1 MDRTKTVVTP
11 ERYASGMTFA
21 EYLLYVASPENL
33 RREGS
38 SGEPRR
44 DWSGWMQSWYDS
56 LRLSDA
62 QTTAI
67 RWLAA
72 QSGGPRRILAIS
84 EEWSSDCRRDVP
96 MLQRLAEAGGLELR
110 IFRRD
115 GQRFGRS
122 QRPSLAEAPDSNAD
136 LMAEFLN
143 EKRGETWQSIPVAAF
158 YTDDLRY
165 LYHYVEYPR
174 IYDKDGL
181 VYGHIR
187 VPRPGETPEATRARV
202 EREFGALQASPFF
215 RIWASAAADEILS
228 GLHERIV
235 LGPRESRRG

>member
-11 ERYASGMTFA
+11 ERYASGMTF
-21 EYLLYVASPENL
+21 EQYLAYVASPENL
-33 RREGS
+33 RREGTGGAPRTDM
-38 SGEPRR
+38 SGRMR
-44 DWSGWMQSWYDS
+44 DWYAS
-56 LRLSDA
+56 LALSDA
-62 QTTAI
+62 QAAAI

-72 QSGGPRRILAIS
+72 RPGGPARILAIS

-143 EKRGETWQSIPVAAF
+143 EKGGQTWQSIPVAVF
-158 YTDDLRY
+158 YTRDLRY
-165 LYHYVEYPR
+165 LHHYVEYPA
-174 IYDKDGL
+174 IYDKDRL
-181 VYGHIR
+181 VHAHIR
-187 VPRPGETPEATRARV
+187 APRPGETPEETRTRA
-202 EREFGALQASPFF
+202 EREFGELQASPF
-215 RIWASAAADEILS
+215 WGVWTCAAVDEILS
-228 GLHERIV
+228 ALHHRLV
-235 LGPRESRRG
+235 LGPPG

>member
-1 MDRTKTVVTP
+1 VDRTKTVVTP
-11 ERYASGMTFA
+11 ERYASGMTFD
-21 EYLLYVASPENL
+21 EYLRYVATPENL

-38 SGEPRR
+38 PAGETRR
-44 DWSGWMQSWYDS
+44 DWSEWMRSWYHA

-62 QTTAI
+62 QTAAI

-72 QSGGPRRILAIS
+72 QPDGPRRILAIS
-84 EEWSSDCRRDVP
+84 EEWSSDCRRDIP
-96 MLQRLAEAGGLELR
+96 MLKHLAEAGGLELR

-115 GQRFGRS
+115 GQRFSQS

-143 EKRGETWQSIPVAAF
+143 EKRGQTWQSIPVAVF
-158 YTDDLRY
+158 YTEDLRY
-165 LYHYVEYPR
+165 LYHYIEKPA
-174 IYDKDGL
+174 IYDKDRL

-187 VPRPGETPEATRARV
+187 TPRAGEAAEATKARAD
-202 EREFGALQASPFF
+202 REFGALQASPFF

-228 GLHERIV
+228 ALHERVV
-235 LGPRESRRG
+235 LGPRA